1 MTRKFDTIVVGMGP
15 AGMSAATRLASQG
28 ANIAVVDE
36 NKNPGGQIYRQPSS
50 DFTITNSGFLGIKF
64 KTGRKLI
71 EKFNAVKDKINV
83 FSDAYIWGI
92 FDGDKL
98 ALIQGEEISLL
109 TYDKLLLTEGA
120 MERSIPFPGWTL
132 PGIMTLGGLQ
142 KLVVHQRL
150 LPGRRFMLAGC
161 SPLLLPVAASLVEA
175 GAEIVAL
182 CDATRPIDHV
192 KLLPKL
198 MRQKGLAREA
208 LSYLFPVLKSSIPT
222 LRPYT
227 VVSASG
233 DTRVEEVTVAKLD
246 DDWKPLPGSEK
257 QFQVDV
263 VGLSYGFLPLARLVR
278 LCGCNHVYDSVQKYW
293 KPDTDSFMRTNRPDI
308 YIAGDSAGIGG
319 ADMAVVQGQIA
330 AAHIAAELGKLSANE
345 LDDRMEKLS
354 RERDRIENYISVL
367 NKIFS
372 PRSGLYTIMDEETIV
387 CRCESITAGEILA
400 GLDFFG
406 YRNINEIKRTRA
418 GMGLCQAKT
427 CESIVAQLMI
437 HKGIPVEEVG
447 YLGLRPPLSPM
458 PMSVFEAYARSEAK
472 S

>member
-15 AGMSAATRLASQG
+15 AGMSAATRLAGLG
-28 ANIAVVDE
+28 AKVAVVDE
-36 NKNPGGQIYRQPSS
+36 NRDPGGQIYRQPAS
-50 DFTITNSGFLGIKF
+50 DFTITNPGFLGIKF
-64 KTGRKLI
+64 KTGKKLI
-71 EKFNAVKDKINV
+71 DEFNAVKDKIDV

-92 FDGDKL
+92 FDEDTL
-98 ALIQGEEISLL
+98 ALVQGEEISLL
-109 TYDKLLLTEGA
+109 TYEKLLLTEGA

-150 LPGRRFMLAGC
+150 LPGRRFLLAGC
-161 SPLLLPVAASLVEA
+161 SPLLLPVAASLIEA

-192 KLLPKL
+192 KLIPKL
-198 MRQKGLAREA
+198 MRQKGLARET
-208 LSYLFPVLKSSIPT
+208 LSYLFPVLKGSVPT

-233 DTRVEEVTVAKLD
+233 DSRVEGVAVAKLD
-246 DDWKPLPGSEK
+246 GEWKPLPGSEK

-263 VGLSYGFLPLARLVR
+263 VGLSYGFLPSARLAR
-278 LCGCNHVYDSVQKYW
+278 LCGCTHVYDPVQKYW
-293 KPDTDSFMRTNRPDI
+293 KPDTDSCMRTSRPEI

-319 ADMAVVQGQIA
+319 ADMAGVQGQIA
-330 AAHIAAELGKLSANE
+330 AAHIAAEFGKLSKNE
-345 LDDRMEKLS
+345 LDDRMETLS
-354 RERDRIENYISVL
+354 RKRDRIESWVSVL

-387 CRCESITAGEILA
+387 CRCEHITAGEVLA
-400 GLDFFG
+400 GMDFFG

-418 GMGLCQAKT
+418 GMGLCQART

-437 HKGIPVEEVG
+437 QKGIPVEEVG

-458 PMSVFEAYARSEAK
+458 PMSILESFARSAAH